1 MHDFCNTSQDQK
13 PSDERHRSSTGIENC
28 AQSSNSNKDQDN
40 AELLHPSPV
49 APRAFKTER
58 RHISRPYSIVV
69 RYSRR
74 TCSLN
79 SIFIKPAEQ
88 GGQNCERSGCSPSND
103 PS

>member
-1 MHDFCNTSQDQK
+1 MSATGADN
-13 PSDERHRSSTGIENC
+13 GIENC

-58 RHISRPYSIVV
+58 RHISRPYSIAV

-74 TCSLN
+74 TCR
-79 SIFIKPAEQ
+79 ITTTARTPQPKFDIHKT
-88 GGQNCERSGCSPSND
+88 R
-103 PS
+103 